1 MTNVE
6 IERQAIEHVL
16 RLDRTAGRE
25 PTDLHLK
32 GAPYDID
39 SPPRKIEVK
48 AFSGSARGAQVPL
61 EDRQVQAAKSD
72 PANFYLYVVDNV
84 AQVDSGAM
92 AVRVI
97 DGTALLAMINR
108 TRPHITYW
116 PSLRA
121 AEYDNAKHLG
131 ND

>member
-1 MTNVE
+1 
-6 IERQAIEHVL
+6 
-16 RLDRTAGRE
+16 
-25 PTDLHLK
+25 
-32 GAPYDID
+32 
-39 SPPRKIEVK
+39 VK